1 MSRDEI
7 LTAESISRMWSF
19 SGETSGTFDK
29 ESTLER
35 TVKEVFQLLRTPV
48 YRYLLGIVG
57 NRTDAED
64 LAQETF
70 VRLFNHLRAGHD
82 VRNLRGFVF
91 QIAHNLAV
99 DFNRRPENGKTEDG
113 DCERIDPEPDAERA
127 VLAKEKLERF
137 LISLSPQERRCVE
150 LRAEGLCYREIGEV
164 LGIRI
169 PTVQTLLNRAVKKIS
184 GPKS

>member
-1 MSRDEI
+1 
-7 LTAESISRMWSF
+7 MWSF
-19 SGETSGTFDK
+19 SGETSGAFDK
-29 ESTLER
+29 EFSLEG
-35 TVKEVFQLLRTPV
+35 TVKAVFQGLRAPV

-64 LAQETF
+64 LTQETF
-70 VRLFNHLRAGHD
+70 IRLYNHLRAGQG

-99 DFNRRPENGKTEDG
+99 DFSRRPENGRTEDG
-113 DCERIDPEPDAERA
+113 EYERVDPEPDAERA
-127 VLAKEKLERF
+127 MLAKEKLERF
-137 LISLSPQERRCVE
+137 LTSLSPQERRCVE
-150 LRAEGLCYREIGEV
+150 LRAEGLRYREIGEA

-169 PTVQTLLNRAVKKIS
+169 PTVQTLLSRAVKKMG